1 MTSNASIIKDVVKS
15 QSSRLTSILVRVLR
29 TRKGR
34 FGFAVVLAVCLLA
47 ILAPVL
53 APHDP
58 VRQNLLV
65 RLEGPSMKYPFG
77 TDPYGRG
84 ILSRI
89 LYGFRIS
96 LLIGIVSV
104 GIGVVIGTVFGIVG
118 GYYGGK
124 VDMVVGRLIDTL
136 LAFPFL
142 LFALFIVSVLGQS
155 LVNIMAAVGIATS
168 PRFARLAR
176 GDTFSV
182 KEETF
187 ISASQSIGRGD
198 MKIMGEHILPNIITP
213 IVVMASLNMGRAIII
228 SAALSFLGLGVQP
241 PTPTLGGIL
250 ANGREFME
258 IAPWIS
264 IFPGLAITVTVLGFN
279 LLGDALRDALDP
291 QLQQGGGYT

>member
-1 MTSNASIIKDVVKS
+1 MSYYIDVFKAQS
-15 QSSRLTSILVRVLR
+15 QRLGNVVARTLRV
-29 TRKGR
+29 RKGKI
-34 FGFAVVLAVCLLA
+34 GLGVVAFVTLVA
-47 ILAPVL
+47 ILAPIL

-58 VRQNLLV
+58 VNQSLV
-65 RLEGPSMKYPFG
+65 ARLEPPSAEYPFG
-77 TDPYGRG
+77 TDEFGRG

-89 LYGFRIS
+89 IFGFRIS
-96 LLIGIVSV
+96 LLVGIVSV
-104 GIGVVIGTVFGIVG
+104 GIGVVIGVALGVVG

-124 VDMVVGRLIDTL
+124 VDTVVGRVIDTL

-142 LFALFIVSVLGQS
+142 LLALFIVTVLGQS
-155 LVNIMAAVGIATS
+155 LINVMIAVGVATS

-182 KEETF
+182 KEEPF
-187 ISASQSIGRGD
+187 IDAARSLGRSD
-198 MKIMGEHILPNIITP
+198 VKIMGEHILPNIIAP

-250 ANGREFME
+250 ANGRDFIEL
-258 IAPWIS
+258 APWIS
-264 IFPGLAITVTVLGFN
+264 IFPGLAITMTVLGFN

-291 QLQQGGGYT
+291 QLQQGGGFT

>member
-1 MTSNASIIKDVVKS
+1 MTVYTEVFKD
-15 QSSRLTSILVRVLR
+15 QSHRLGGVLRKVLR

-34 FGFAVVLAVCLLA
+34 FGIAVVGFIVFVA
-47 ILAPVL
+47 IFAPLL

-58 VRQNLLV
+58 IKQDLLA
-65 RLEGPSMKYPFG
+65 RLEPPSATHPFG
-77 TDPYGRG
+77 TDSFGRD

-89 LYGFRIS
+89 IFGFRIS
-96 LLIGIVSV
+96 LLIGVVSV
-104 GIGVVIGTVFGIVG
+104 GIGVVIGIALGIVG

-124 VDMVVGRLIDTL
+124 VDTVVGRLIDTL

-142 LFALFIVSVLGQS
+142 LFALFVVAVLGQS
-155 LVNIMAAVGIATS
+155 LMNVMIAVGIATS

-187 ISASQSIGRGD
+187 ISAARSLGRSD
-198 MKIMGEHILPNIITP
+198 VKIMGEHILPNIIAP

-250 ANGREFME
+250 SDGREYME
-258 IAPWIS
+258 LAPWIS

-291 QLQQGGGYT
+291 QLQQGGGFT

>member
-1 MTSNASIIKDVVKS
+1 MSYYTDVVRD
-15 QSSRLTSILVRVLR
+15 QSFRLGGVMRKLLR

-34 FGFAVVLAVCLLA
+34 LGFAVVIA
-47 ILAPVL
+47 IIVIAIFAPVF

-58 VRQNLLV
+58 IEQDLLL
-65 RLEGPSMKYPFG
+65 RLEPPSSSHLFG
-77 TDPYGRG
+77 TDSYGRD

-89 LYGFRIS
+89 IYGFRIS
-96 LLIGIVSV
+96 LLIGVVSV
-104 GIGVVIGTVFGIVG
+104 GIGVVIGVALGIVG
-118 GYYGGK
+118 GYYGGW
-124 VDMVVGRLIDTL
+124 VDTVVGRLIDTM

-142 LFALFIVSVLGQS
+142 LFALFVVAVLGQS
-155 LVNIMAAVGIATS
+155 LMNVMIAVGIATS

-176 GDTFSV
+176 GDTLSV
-182 KEETF
+182 KEQTF
-187 ISASQSIGRGD
+187 VSAARSLGRPD
-198 MKIMGEHILPNIITP
+198 SKIMAEHILPNIVAP

-228 SAALSFLGLGVQP
+228 SASLSFLGLGVQP

-258 IAPWIS
+258 LAPWIS

>member
-1 MTSNASIIKDVVKS
+1 MISKINIFKDVAKS
-15 QSSRLTSILVRVLR
+15 QSSRLASVLVKVLR

-34 FGFAVVLAVCLLA
+34 IGFAVVGAVCFLA
-47 ILAPVL
+47 IFAPVL

-58 VRQNLLV
+58 IEQKLIA
-65 RLEGPSMKYPFG
+65 RLEAPSMAYPFG
-77 TDPYGRG
+77 TDPFGRD

-96 LLIGIVSV
+96 LLIGVVSV
-104 GIGVVIGTVFGIVG
+104 GIGVVIGTAIGIVG

-124 VDMVVGRLIDTL
+124 VDMVIGRLIDTL

-155 LVNIMAAVGIATS
+155 LMNVMAAVGIATS

-187 ISASQSIGRGD
+187 ISAAQSIGRPD
-198 MKIMGEHILPNIITP
+198 VKIMGEHILPNIIAP

-250 ANGREFME
+250 ANGREFMAL
-258 IAPWIS
+258 APWIS
-264 IFPGLAITVTVLGFN
+264 IFPGLAITMTVLGFN